1 MLAIGR
7 QLLKRPITRCR
18 DECGE
23 GGGGHRRFVDPETVD
38 LDAAQRPFLGIE
50 AVGSHSKAAAFDE
63 AHAVERRGG
72 GGGARCGFHGR
83 GIISF
88 GGGSALRCRSEEHT
102 SELQSLMRISYDVL
116 CLKQKKNRTNQLN

>member
-83 GIISF
+83 
-88 GGGSALRCRSEEHT
+88 SEEHT
-102 SELQSLMRISYDVL
+102 SELQSLMRISYAVF
-116 CLKQKKNRTNQLN
+116 CLKKQTYTKNRPK

>member
-1 MLAIGR
+1 MLFFLMRRLPPRSTRTDTRFPYTTLFRSSGLDPLQVGARIELGIGR
-7 QLLKRPITRCR
+7 QLRKRPITRCR
-18 DECGE
+18 DEFGE

-72 GGGARCGFHGR
+72 GGGADREGTR
-83 GIISF
+83 
-88 GGGSALRCRSEEHT
+88 
-102 SELQSLMRISYDVL
+102 
-116 CLKQKKNRTNQLN
+116 LNSSN